1 MIEDEFAVLD
11 AKQRF
16 VGDVYESVR
25 IVSEDDDAS
34 GRIFKMRGLPG
45 VIARLRR
52 TVAGR

>member
-1 MIEDEFAVLD
+1 MLEDELALPD

-25 IVSEDDDAS
+25 IVFEDDDAS
-34 GRIFKMRGLPG
+34 GQIFKVRGLPG
-45 VIARLRR
+45 AIACLRR